1 MIINKLK
8 VGDTVTDGYRTYVKD
23 RDGELHY
30 VGSGNHAKY
39 HVSRS
44 ELKKELTKYESSKKA
59 KM

>member
-8 VGDTVTDGYRTYVKD
+8 VGDTVTDGYKTYVKD

-44 ELKKELTKYESSKKA
+44 ELKKGLSIYESGKKA